1 MAKDVKEIKLT
12 AREANK
18 IFCKSGKR
26 ELEKA
31 YEKIRKATEM
41 GSLSID
47 LIING
52 VENADYVFE
61 NLVRDGYTG
70 TEQALNSYFDD
81 HRMVLT
87 IDWSKIES
95 PDKRYILLMDDT
107 RNKFGQVCATLHH
120 GKKSDSWTFKYVN
133 NMAEAINFDYTVT
146 AKDLEEAPDWVKAIE
161 PVEVDQE

>member
-31 YEKIRKATEM
+31 YEKIRKAAEM

-120 GKKSDSWTFKYVN
+120 
-133 NMAEAINFDYTVT
+133 
-146 AKDLEEAPDWVKAIE
+146 
-161 PVEVDQE
+161 